1 MRYYIALLHK
11 DRKSD
16 YGVSFPDLPGCVTAG
31 RTLDEARAMA
41 IDALALHLQGL
52 IEDGSPIPD
61 PSSLETIMA
70 DPDSRD
76 GVATLIPVPSMD
88 GPGVRVNVV
97 LPENLL
103 AEIDRHVASHGLTRS
118 GFLAEAAKC
127 AIGKAA

>member
-103 AEIDRHVASHGLTRS
+103 AEIDRHVASHGPTRS

>member
-11 DRKSD
+11 DPKSD

-41 IDALALHLQGL
+41 IEALELHLQGMV
-52 IEDGSPIPD
+52 EDREPIPR
-61 PSSLETIMA
+61 PSSLEAIMA
-70 DPDSRD
+70 NPDNRD
-76 GVATLIPVPSMD
+76 GVVTIIPAPSTD
-88 GPGVRVNVV
+88 GPGVRINVV

-103 AEIDRHVASHGLTRS
+103 TEIDRHAESHGQTRS
-118 GFLAEAAKC
+118 GFLAEAAKR

>member
-1 MRYYIALLHK
+1 MRPQIELTMRYYIALLHK

-16 YGVSFPDLPGCVTAG
+16 YGDSFPDLPGCVTAG
-31 RTLDEARAMA
+31 RTLDEVRAMA

-52 IEDGSPIPD
+52 IEDGSPIPE

-70 DPDSRD
+70 DPDSHD

-103 AEIDRHVASHGLTRS
+103 
-118 GFLAEAAKC
+118 
-127 AIGKAA
+127 